1 MEERVKAILR
11 EIEASHRQI
20 LGDKLTGLYVHGSL
34 AFGCFRWETGDIDY
48 LVVVKEPLST
58 AEKVGLIEALLRID
72 RTAPPKGLEM
82 SVMLERH
89 CRDVVYPT
97 PFDLHFSNLHKEIA
111 RQDPAAYCGWM
122 HGEDKDLAAHFAV
135 TREAGFVLCGPPIEA
150 VFSPVPR
157 EAFLDS
163 LRYDIADAA
172 DGMKDNPVYYV
183 LNLCRVLAYLRENR
197 ILSKE
202 QGGEWG
208 LANLP
213 ADYAPLIRISL
224 ERYRGNPIP
233 WTEVDRVCAAAFAAE
248 MTGEVLANPMQ
259 NSELRRILR

>member
-97 PFDLHFSNLHKEIA
+97 PFDLHFSNLHKEKA

-122 HGEDKDLAAHFAV
+122 RGEDKD
-135 TREAGFVLCGPPIEA
+135 
-150 VFSPVPR
+150 
-157 EAFLDS
+157 
-163 LRYDIADAA
+163 
-172 DGMKDNPVYYV
+172 
-183 LNLCRVLAYLRENR
+183 
-197 ILSKE
+197 
-202 QGGEWG
+202 
-208 LANLP
+208 
-213 ADYAPLIRISL
+213 
-224 ERYRGNPIP
+224 
-233 WTEVDRVCAAAFAAE
+233 
-248 MTGEVLANPMQ
+248 
-259 NSELRRILR
+259 

>member
-11 EIEASHRQI
+11 EIEASHRQL

-72 RTAPPKGLEM
+72 RTAPPKGLER

-97 PFDLHFSNLHKEIA
+97 PFDLHFSNLHKEKA

-122 HGEDKDLAAHFAV
+122 RGEDKDLAAHFAV
-135 TREAGFVLCGPPIEA
+135 TREVGFALFGAPVEE
-150 VFSPVPR
+150 VFAPVPR

-163 LRYDIADAA
+163 VRYDVADAA
-172 DGMKDNPVYYV
+172 DGIKDNPVYYV
-183 LNLCRVLAYLRENR
+183 LNLCRALAYLRENR

-208 LANLP
+208 IRHLSEA
-213 ADYAPLIRISL
+213 YAPLIRKSL
-224 ERYRGNPIP
+224 EQYRGNPVP
-233 WTEVDRVCAAAFAAE
+233 WTEADRVCAAAFAAE
-248 MTGEVLANPMQ
+248 MMGEVLTKKQ
-259 NSELRRILR
+259 